1 MQPPSS
7 RRSAAGTLARM
18 STASDA
24 NHTPRK
30 RRTPVTLF
38 RPVRTRR
45 TVENVVSQIVE
56 HIRDGVLD
64 EGDALPGERQLA
76 TQMEVSRRT
85 IRQAIGVLADAGV
98 LSVSPGPAGGIR
110 VHSIWLPAQF
120 AEQGVPFSPDA
131 VIEALEARRTIEP
144 RVAQLAALRATD
156 ADFDSMR
163 SAIEL
168 QRAVADDRDK
178 LGQANTLFHRAMWR
192 SARNSALEAAMR
204 LIWDSLEVALDMT
217 SRTETDHED
226 SLRLHEVTLAALR
239 KGKPKGVEA
248 AMDAHLRYLEDICA
262 DVLGRDLH
270 RPAPVFLRADA

>member
-1 MQPPSS
+1 MPAVDEVNPNP
-7 RRSAAGTLARM
+7 G
-18 STASDA
+18 
-24 NHTPRK
+24 K

-45 TVENVVSQIVE
+45 TVENVVAQIVE
-56 HIRDGVLD
+56 HLKDGELD

-98 LSVSPGPAGGIR
+98 LSVQPGPSGGIR
-110 VHSIWLPAQF
+110 VRSIWLPAEI
-120 AEQGVPFSPDA
+120 AEQGVALSPDG
-131 VIEALEARRTIEP
+131 VIEVLEARRTIEP

-156 ADFDSMR
+156 ADFAAMR

-168 QRAVADDRDK
+168 QRNVASDRDK
-178 LGQANTLFHRAMWR
+178 LNQANALFHRAMWR

-217 SRTETDHED
+217 SRTDTDHED
-226 SLRLHEVTLAALR
+226 SLRLHEETLAALR
-239 KGKPKGVEA
+239 KGKPNGVEA
-248 AMDAHLRYLEDICA
+248 AMDAHLRYLEDICE

-270 RPAPVFLRADA
+270 RPAPVFLRADT

>member
-1 MQPPSS
+1 MPAVDEVNPNP
-7 RRSAAGTLARM
+7 G
-18 STASDA
+18 
-24 NHTPRK
+24 K

-45 TVENVVSQIVE
+45 TVENVVAQIVE
-56 HIRDGVLD
+56 HLKDGELD

-98 LSVSPGPAGGIR
+98 LSVQPGPSGGIR
-110 VHSIWLPAQF
+110 VRSIWLPAEI
-120 AEQGVPFSPDA
+120 AEQGVALSPDG
-131 VIEALEARRTIEP
+131 VIEVLEARRTIEP

-156 ADFDSMR
+156 ADFAAMR

-168 QRAVADDRDK
+168 QRNVASDRDK
-178 LGQANTLFHRAMWR
+178 LNQANTLFHRAMWR

-217 SRTETDHED
+217 SRTDTDHED
-226 SLRLHEVTLAALR
+226 SLRLHEETLAALR
-239 KGKPKGVEA
+239 KGKPNGVEA
-248 AMDAHLRYLEDICA
+248 AMDAHLRYLEDICE

-270 RPAPVFLRADA
+270 RPAPVFLRADT